1 MEIPIRFLPT
11 QTVAPE
17 TYVIRQLGGE
27 GLGPVAAPMNSM
39 VITGAEPVIVDTAL
53 SINAAEWQEKAFELV
68 DPADVRWIFLSHDDA
83 DHIGSLFDVLERCP
97 QATLV
102 TNWFSVE
109 RMAGDR
115 LLPLDRLRLVNG
127 GESFDAGD
135 RTFEVVVPPNFDS
148 PTTRGLY
155 DPTTGVYW
163 GADAFAALVPGAVD
177 DIDEFEPGYFR
188 DAFLH
193 AQRLVSPW
201 HQWLDPVKYQAHCD
215 AVRAMGI
222 NVAVGAHG
230 VALHGD
236 QIDSAYE
243 LYKELPYLPPAE
255 LLGQAD
261 LDALLAILGMA
272 PAAAV

>member
-17 TYVIRQLGGE
+17 TYLIRQLAGE
-27 GLGPVAAPMNSM
+27 GLGPVAAPLNSM
-39 VITGAEPVIVDTAL
+39 VIRGAEPVIVDTAL
-53 SINAAEWQEKAFELV
+53 SINAAEWQEKVFELV

-109 RMAGDR
+109 RMAGDG

-135 RTFEVVVPPNFDS
+135 RTLAAVVPPNYDS

-163 GADAFAALVPGAVD
+163 GGDAFATFVPGAVD
-177 DIDEFEPGYFR
+177 NIDELEAGFFR
-188 DAFLH
+188 ESFLQG
-193 AQRLVSPW
+193 QRMVSPW
-201 HQWLDPVKYQAHCD
+201 HIWLDPVKYQAHLD
-215 AVRAMGI
+215 GVHSLGI
-222 NVAVGAHG
+222 KVAVGAHG
-230 VALHGD
+230 VALRDG
-236 QIDSAYE
+236 QVDSAFE
-243 LYKELPYLPPAE
+243 LYKELPYLPPAP
-255 LLGQAD
+255 LLGQ
-261 LDALLAILGMA
+261 
-272 PAAAV
+272 